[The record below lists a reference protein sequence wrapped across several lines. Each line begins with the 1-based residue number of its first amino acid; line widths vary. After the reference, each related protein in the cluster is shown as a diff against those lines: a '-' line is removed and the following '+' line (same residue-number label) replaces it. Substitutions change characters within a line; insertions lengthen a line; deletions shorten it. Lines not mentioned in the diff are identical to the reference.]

1 MELDTYDVRS
11 WRDAEANAA
20 RWLRHWGYGDA
31 VARPEGQDGDV
42 DVRATG
48 ALGKVTFQITTVDK
62 SALYKLVDA
71 GTPGSDNQLFYFAA
85 ANYAWR
91 AIPYADERHIA
102 LFVFAPDGAMT
113 AVNSVAKLVKT
124 RYAGAPDDSAV
135 ETATSSTAET
145 AKSSGTTRRWKPW
158 ARR

>member
-1 MELDTYDVRS
+1 M
-11 WRDAEANAA
+11 AA

-31 VARPEGQDGDV
+31 VARPDGQDGDV

-48 ALGKVTFQITTVDK
+48 ALGKVTFQIATVDK
-62 SALYKLVDA
+62 PALYKLVDA

-102 LFVFAPDGAMT
+102 LFLFAPDGAMT

-124 RYAGAPDDSAV
+124 RHAGAPDGSAV
-135 ETATSSTAET
+135 EGATSAADN
-145 AKSSGTTRRWKPW
+145 AKSSRTTTRRRKLWS
-158 ARR
+158 RR